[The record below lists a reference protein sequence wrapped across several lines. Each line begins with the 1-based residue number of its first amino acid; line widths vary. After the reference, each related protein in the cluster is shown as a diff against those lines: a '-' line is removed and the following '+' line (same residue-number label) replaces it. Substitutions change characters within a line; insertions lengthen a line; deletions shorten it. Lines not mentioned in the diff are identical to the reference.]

1 MSSEWLS
8 ASSPLERLCADHW
21 LRRNNH
27 NPVPSGREWRSRASA
42 GPKTGFKLKHMRVS
56 DIPGELGLESAVLTD
71 WRHTGH
77 ANGRVKWF
85 NNAKGYGFVLAEC
98 ADEDL
103 FVHYSSIQMNG
114 YRTLRAGQE
123 VTFDIQQGPKGL
135 HAVNVRTTDDEEYD
149 SGATGDDSQDAVP
162 DSPESGG
169 GDAHDADPESDGDDS

>member
-1 MSSEWLS
+1 M
-8 ASSPLERLCADHW
+8 P
-21 LRRNNH
+21 
-27 NPVPSGREWRSRASA
+27 
-42 GPKTGFKLKHMRVS
+42 T
-56 DIPGELGLESAVLTD
+56 
-71 WRHTGH
+71 
-77 ANGRVKWF
+77 GRVKWF

-135 HAVNVRTTDDEEYD
+135 HAVNVRSTDDEDYD
-149 SGATGDDSQDAVP
+149 SGVAGDDSQDALP

-169 GDAHDADPESDGDDS
+169 DDANDADPESDGDDS